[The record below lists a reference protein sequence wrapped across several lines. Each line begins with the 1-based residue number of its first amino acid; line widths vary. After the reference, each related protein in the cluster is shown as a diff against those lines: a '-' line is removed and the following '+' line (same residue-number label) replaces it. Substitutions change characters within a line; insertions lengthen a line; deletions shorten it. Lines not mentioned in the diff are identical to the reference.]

1 MKDINKGLAAK
12 AGINSQRKTRM
23 RRTVT
28 NIYELWCQYV
38 HVPLAVRMR
47 VTIRFLTCPFGA
59 FLQAF
64 DKSAYILDVGCGDG
78 QLLHWLIKEPGTQRM
93 GVGIDIDADKI
104 GHAKQANLPNV
115 VFRQQDINDLP
126 DSQFDGVCIAHVL
139 YLIPVDQWSKL
150 LSECVRV
157 LKAGGT
163 LVVMEVVDDG
173 SWKSRLAHLQ
183 ELISVYV
190 TRMTQGEVV
199 KTWPEGVYR
208 EEIERVFGGSIT
220 AMQADAGYLHPHVL
234 FIARK

>member
-1 MKDINKGLAAK
+1 
-12 AGINSQRKTRM
+12 M

-28 NIYELWCQYV
+28 NIYELWRQYV
-38 HVPLAVRMR
+38 HVPFAVRMR

-59 FLQAF
+59 FLLAF
-64 DKSAYILDVGCGDG
+64 HKSAYILDVGCGDG
-78 QLLHWLIKEPGTQRM
+78 QLLHWLMKEPGTQRM

-104 GHAKQANLPNV
+104 SHSKQANIADV
-115 VFRQQDINDLP
+115 VFRQQNIHDFP

-139 YLIPVDQWSKL
+139 YLIPRDQWSKL
-150 LSECVRV
+150 LSECFRV

-163 LVVMEVVDDG
+163 LAVMEVVDDG

-199 KTWPEGVYR
+199 KTWKEKVYL
-208 EEIERVFGGSIT
+208 EEIQKVFGGSVV
-220 AMQADAGYLHPHVL
+220 AMRADDGYLHPHVL
-234 FIARK
+234 FVAKK